1 MKRGGN
7 RGYLSFTLIVMDS
20 LENRV
25 GMRPY
30 AATISRQCIAP
41 LSNRKRN
48 ALLIRLGSIS
58 NKQYQLEVPGECS
71 GIYM

>member
-1 MKRGGN
+1 
-7 RGYLSFTLIVMDS
+7 MDS

-58 NKQYQLEVPGECS
+58 NKQFQLEVSGECS

>member
-1 MKRGGN
+1 
-7 RGYLSFTLIVMDS
+7 MDS
-20 LENRV
+20 LANRM
-25 GMRPY
+25 GMHPNLD
-30 AATISRQCIAP
+30 TINRQCIAP